1 MALFITSEGGLTMA
15 GYILSIILILVLMA
29 ALLFIRKNAGSSGG
43 RNGSGRR
50 SADTRRL
57 TVCAMCVALAAVTS
71 MIKVFELP
79 LGGSVTLCS
88 MLMIVLP
95 GWIYGLSAGLLCGLV
110 YGILQFVLGPYV
122 LTLPQVLFDYV
133 FAFMVMGLSGLFCR
147 MKNGLIP
154 AYIVAVIGRWIMATI
169 AGLIWVSLG
178 MTIVEG
184 WSPVPYSMA
193 YNGSY
198 IGAEAAVAL
207 VILMVPSVRRG
218 LERIKA
224 QALCS

>member
-50 SADTRRL
+50 SAATRRL

-133 FAFMVMGLSGLFCR
+133 FAFMVMGS
-147 MKNGLIP
+147 
-154 AYIVAVIGRWIMATI
+154 AV
-169 AGLIWVSLG
+169 
-178 MTIVEG
+178 
-184 WSPVPYSMA
+184 
-193 YNGSY
+193 
-198 IGAEAAVAL
+198 
-207 VILMVPSVRRG
+207 
-218 LERIKA
+218 
-224 QALCS
+224 

>member
-1 MALFITSEGGLTMA
+1 
-15 GYILSIILILVLMA
+15 
-29 ALLFIRKNAGSSGG
+29 
-43 RNGSGRR
+43 
-50 SADTRRL
+50 
-57 TVCAMCVALAAVTS
+57 
-71 MIKVFELP
+71 
-79 LGGSVTLCS
+79 
-88 MLMIVLP
+88 
-95 GWIYGLSAGLLCGLV
+95 
-110 YGILQFVLGPYV
+110 
-122 LTLPQVLFDYV
+122 
-133 FAFMVMGLSGLFCR
+133 MVMGLSGLFCR

-198 IGAEAAVAL
+198 IGAEAAVTL